1 MARLLVGTDS
11 EHTSI
16 VLGDYLESRVTDTDT
31 VYAVNSLQG
40 ENKDAL
46 PGEDEAEIVRNGRDA
61 LESIEQQLKGIT
73 TVETHQL
80 VRGNDPAEDLR
91 LFADEHDIDELVVG
105 IRQRSSTKQ
114 VIFGSTAQ
122 TVLRT
127 TSRPVVAIP
136 LESSD

>member
-1 MARLLVGTDS
+1 MARLLVGTDG

-16 VLGDYLESRVTDTDT
+16 VLCDYLEGRVTSADI
-31 VYAVNSLQG
+31 VYAVNSLRG
-40 ENKDAL
+40 EDKDAL
-46 PGEDEAEIVRNGRDA
+46 PGEDEADIVREGREA
-61 LESIEQQLKGIT
+61 IELIEQRLDGQT

-91 LFADEHDIDELVVG
+91 SFADEHDIDELVVG
-105 IRQRSSTKQ
+105 IQQRSSTERF
-114 VIFGSTAQ
+114 IFGSTAQ

-136 LESSD
+136 LKS